1 MNEFKRESGF
11 FKRYSDRRENTM
23 KEKQISRYLELV
35 NRRLVILLN
44 SGINWK
50 PEYEQ
55 ELADIDREL
64 YALRELVDAAHE
76 KKGVV
81 NYGK

>member
-1 MNEFKRESGF
+1 
-11 FKRYSDRRENTM
+11 M

-44 SGINWK
+44 AGINWK

-64 YALRELVDAAHE
+64 YALRKIVDAAHE
-76 KKGVV
+76 KKGAV